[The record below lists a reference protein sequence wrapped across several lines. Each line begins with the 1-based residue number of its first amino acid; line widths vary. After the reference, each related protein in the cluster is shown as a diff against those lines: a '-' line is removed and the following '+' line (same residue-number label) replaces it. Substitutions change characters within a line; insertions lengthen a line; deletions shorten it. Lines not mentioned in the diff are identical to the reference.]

1 MKQLNW
7 WRGLWRVWVIGTVFW
22 AVTTFWQS
30 DPRCLINLIDPSTYK
45 RPWCVYR
52 DLECYFELLVSMFVL
67 ASAGRNTY
75 PCIALGYRWVFK
87 AQERLTTR
95 GNLIETA
102 CTK

>member
-52 DLECYFELLVSMFVL
+52 ELGFQSPRTVDHEGEPYRDSLYEITL
-67 ASAGRNTY
+67 AESGHSDINETGHISHRF
-75 PCIALGYRWVFK
+75 AL
-87 AQERLTTR
+87 
-95 GNLIETA
+95 
-102 CTK
+102 